1 PHPHHQELDTSLPN
15 KNLSS
20 QDGLDTIH
28 HRLFGMH
35 PRALLAHGWDFGSRV
50 SVSQCSCRGDFRA
63 GGSHDHRVL
72 GLGHNPAAQVEK
84 RRIRHHGPG
93 PDQRVQEGWR
103 SRLEPVGPALR
114 EWPCASIARWLP
126 SPIALVDTL
135 AWTASIAV
143 CSASSDARTSSVQ
156 FRVST
161 STVTA
166 VSAIQPSSWAPRSSL
181 TTFPWRNLRAS
192 SCVGE

>member
-1 PHPHHQELDTSLPN
+1 
-15 KNLSS
+15 
-20 QDGLDTIH
+20 
-28 HRLFGMH
+28 
-35 PRALLAHGWDFGSRV
+35 
-50 SVSQCSCRGDFRA
+50 
-63 GGSHDHRVL
+63 DHRVL

-84 RRIRHHGPG
+84 SRIRHHGPG

-114 EWPCASIARWLP
+114 EWQCPEFVGDEPEERIRLGLFLRLHLQHPVDVPSSAR
-126 SPIALVDTL
+126 VDTPE
-135 AWTASIAV
+135 WTASIAV
-143 CSASSDARTSSVQ
+143 WSASSEARTSSVQ
-156 FRVST
+156 FRVPT

-181 TTFPWRNLRAS
+181 TTFPWRNLRVS